1 MSSSRAYALMQYAV
15 LRAHEQGNSTEHN
28 HTLTRITGQHCISL
42 DIIWWQQQVDI
53 RLYPHIDYCV
63 TKQSSSRNVRSSDR
77 SWLARRCTSSNRH
90 IRFRTTVTVQHNR
103 YIPSHR
109 YYTITDYPCRWSRDP
124 IGVIVPKY
132 KSSCLKRWL
141 HVAQPDAYCNVI
153 TVLQQRLQIRSRSQE
168 IYSSCNLSTSTLSLP
183 YGNEP

>member
-1 MSSSRAYALMQYAV
+1 MFSSRVHALVQYAV

-28 HTLTRITGQHCISL
+28 HTLARITGQHCISL
-42 DIIWWQQQVDI
+42 DIINWQHQVDT
-53 RLYPHIDYCV
+53 RLYPRIDYYV
-63 TKQSSSRNVRSSDR
+63 TTQSSSRNGRSPDR
-77 SWLARRCTSSNRH
+77 SWLARPCTSSNRH

-132 KSSCLKRWL
+132 KSSYLERWL